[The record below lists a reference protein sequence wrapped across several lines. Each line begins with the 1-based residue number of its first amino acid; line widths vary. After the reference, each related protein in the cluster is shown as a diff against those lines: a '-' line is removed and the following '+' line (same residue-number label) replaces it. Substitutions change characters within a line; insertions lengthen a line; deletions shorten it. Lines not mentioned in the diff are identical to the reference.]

1 MGNIEIKAKKNRNT
15 ESMQTQTIQRN
26 VEFCIKSYQ
35 KANIN
40 KNHDDDDGDVSHG
53 RVHKTMWIFCPL
65 TYRIKFIWLAEVF
78 GLICLL

>member
-1 MGNIEIKAKKNRNT
+1 
-15 ESMQTQTIQRN
+15 MQTQTIQQN

-40 KNHDDDDGDVSHG
+40 KNHDDDDDDDDVSHG
-53 RVHKTMWIFCPL
+53 RVHKTMCIFCPL
-65 TYRIKFIWLAEVF
+65 TCRIKFIWLAEVF